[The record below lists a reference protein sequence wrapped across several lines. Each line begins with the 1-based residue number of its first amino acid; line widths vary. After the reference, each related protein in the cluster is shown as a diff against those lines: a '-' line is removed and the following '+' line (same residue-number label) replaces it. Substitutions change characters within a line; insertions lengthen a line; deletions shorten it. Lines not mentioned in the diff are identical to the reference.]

1 MSVIKFE
8 LKEEHIKLLKHLRWS
23 LMENNFLVSA
33 ENIRED
39 IAPFGS
45 DNVYEAVD
53 LILNGK
59 PENFNPIETEVI
71 SYTKEQCE
79 EWDKILSE
87 LPLAL
92 EIILHLN
99 TFELCWYKAKYHDRL
114 WKKI

>member
-1 MSVIKFE
+1 MSLIKFE
-8 LKEEHIKLLKHLRWS
+8 LKEEHIKLLKHLKWG
-23 LMENNFLVSA
+23 LTENKFIISA
-33 ENIRED
+33 EDVNED
-39 IAPFGS
+39 IAPFGADS
-45 DNVYEAVD
+45 IYEAFD

-59 PENFNPIETEVI
+59 PPKFNPIETEMV

-99 TFELCWYKAKYHDRL
+99 NFELGWYKAKYHDRL